1 MITRDL
7 QWVSEV
13 VGGRLAGGEARGL
26 SVSSVGTDSRRL
38 IGGELFV
45 ALVGDRFDAH
55 DHLEDAVA
63 GGASGLL
70 VERLPEGF
78 HVGEAS
84 LPVVMVDDTLAALQA
99 LGRAVRREVGPWV
112 LGVTGSSGKTSTKD
126 LLDAVLGMRWK
137 TRTTAGNLNNHIGV
151 PLTLLS
157 LAEGDEVAVVE
168 MGMSNRGEIAALA
181 AIAEP
186 DAAVLTMIG
195 TAHIEHLGSREEI
208 ALEKGD
214 LAAAVGRG
222 GLVVLNA
229 DDDQTAGIAS
239 RCVGRVITAG
249 LAGGDVRAEK
259 VSMKAGAMRFW
270 LAFPDGH
277 GVEVELPLLG
287 DHMVANACLAA
298 AVGWERGLSVGE
310 IAAGLAG
317 VRLTAGRL
325 GRLRVGGFEILDDS
339 YNANPDSMRAGLR
352 ALMMVIPAGGGRR
365 AAVMGHMAELGE
377 LEADE
382 HLALGRELA
391 ASGVDALFVVG
402 ERAAVIADGAR
413 EAGGIEIWEGRGAQ
427 ECAQAL
433 RDWRREGDV
442 LLVKGSRSAAMEKV
456 IEELERGER

>member
-13 VGGRLAGGEARGL
+13 VGGRLTGGEAGGR
-26 SVSSVGTDSRRL
+26 SVSSVGTDTRRL

-78 HVGEAS
+78 RVGEGGP
-84 LPVVMVDDTLAALQA
+84 PVVMVDDTLGALQA
-99 LGRAVRREVGPWV
+99 LGRAVRREVCPWV
-112 LGVTGSSGKTSTKD
+112 VGVTGSSGKTSTKD
-126 LLDAVLGMRWK
+126 LLDSVLGRTWK

-151 PLTLLS
+151 PLTLLR
-157 LAEGDEVAVVE
+157 LEEGDEVAVVE
-168 MGMSNRGEIAALA
+168 MGMSGRGEIASLA

-186 DAAVLTMIG
+186 DAAVVTMIG
-195 TAHIEHLGSREEI
+195 TAHIERLGTREEI

-214 LAAAVGRG
+214 LAAAVGPG

-229 DDDQTAGIAS
+229 DDDKTAGIAR
-239 RCVGRVITAG
+239 RCAGRVITAG
-249 LAGGDVRAEK
+249 LAGGDVRAER
-259 VSMKAGAMRFW
+259 VSMRAGAMRFW
-270 LAFPDGH
+270 LAFPDGQ

-287 DHMVANACLAA
+287 DHMVANATLAA
-298 AVGWERGLSVGE
+298 AVGWERGLGAGE
-310 IAAGLAG
+310 IAAGLAA

-325 GRLRVGGFEILDDS
+325 GRLRVGGFDVLDDS

-352 ALMMVIPAGGGRR
+352 SLMMVIPAGSGRR
-365 AAVMGHMAELGE
+365 AAVLGHMAELGE
-377 LEADE
+377 LEEAE

-391 ASGVDALFVVG
+391 ASGIDAIFVVG
-402 ERAAVIADGAR
+402 ERAAVIADGVR
-413 EAGGIEIWEGRGAQ
+413 ELGGIEIWEGRGAQ
-427 ECAQAL
+427 ECARAL
-433 RDWRREGDV
+433 REWRREGDV

-456 IEELERGER
+456 IEELQKGE